1 MKYIGKKSV
10 SSFINVVLKV
20 AWWVLLAALVL
31 FSAVMVFKVFSI
43 DLGDKMSEQIAG
55 LDMSE
60 SGQNML
66 LWFDYNQISNWD
78 LGGKII
84 AMAAFLACAVMR
96 LWILR
101 TVQRL
106 FANFT
111 RDIVFDLKNV
121 RLLATTSILL
131 IASSIIN
138 WSLGMVMVSIL
149 LLILCEI
156 FKKGST
162 LQEEQDL
169 TV

>member
-1 MKYIGKKSV
+1 MRYIGKKSV

-20 AWWVLLAALVL
+20 AWWLLLACLLLFCLV
-31 FSAVMVFKVFSI
+31 VVFKLFSI

-55 LDMSE
+55 LDMSDA
-60 SGQNML
+60 GQNWL
-66 LWFDYNQISNWD
+66 LWFDYNQIATWPMA
-78 LGGKII
+78 GKII
-84 AMAAFLACAVMR
+84 AFVSFLACGVLR

-111 RDIVFDLKNV
+111 RDIVFDYKNV
-121 RLLATTSILL
+121 RLLSTISLFL
-131 IASSIIN
+131 IISSVIN
-138 WSLGMVMVSIL
+138 WSLGMLMVSL
-149 LLILCEI
+149 LMLILCEI

-162 LQEEQDL
+162 LQEEQNL